1 MVKRIFD
8 KYIRSLCI
16 LKNTFTSVVIKKI
29 YIVKISGITAIYYR
43 INLCSHQP
51 HRSINNNYSAHV
63 KAIWWVNS
71 GL

>member
-1 MVKRIFD
+1 MYFEEYVYFNGNK
-8 KYIRSLCI
+8 
-16 LKNTFTSVVIKKI
+16 KKI